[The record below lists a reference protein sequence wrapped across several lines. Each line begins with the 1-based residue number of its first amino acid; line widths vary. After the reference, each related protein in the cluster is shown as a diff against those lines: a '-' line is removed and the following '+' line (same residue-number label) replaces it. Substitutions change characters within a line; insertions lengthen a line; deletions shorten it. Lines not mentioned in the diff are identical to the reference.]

1 MFSAVNTWEKEMLC
15 VKLSQDICHHFFT
28 EVLNG
33 LSFCKP
39 DSMSQVGGCYSAIPS
54 APVGIY
60 YPSPVLAPYR
70 IPKDQCQTNYPAW
83 EKPFYFRL
91 TFATCGRLEISR
103 KFFPASVRAAN

>member
-1 MFSAVNTWEKEMLC
+1 MLC
-15 VKLSQDICHHFFT
+15 VKFSQDMCHHFFT

-83 EKPFYFRL
+83 ENPFYFRL